1 MDIGGNTALDPS
13 RQSDQLQREGSL
25 AYKERH
31 ILTPRPARSHTNRRA
46 NNVAESAPVMVRQSR
61 R

>member
-25 AYKERH
+25 AYRNH
-31 ILTPRPARSHTNRRA
+31 PSSPLAPPPATQTAAQTTSPNL
-46 NNVAESAPVMVRQSR
+46 PP
-61 R
+61 